1 VHCLAEN
8 GSTKRI
14 DIIIISKLT
23 KKGYILDPT
32 VRFES
37 AKDQPSDVNM
47 EKKAHYE
54 PTIGYFKSKYD
65 LDSIEVIGLMVGA
78 RGTITDFFVRFLR
91 DFKIYSKSLV
101 NEIVL
106 VALKGAVQILH
117 NHLYNLNTM

>member
-1 VHCLAEN
+1 MHCLAEN

-14 DIIIISKLT
+14 DIIVISRLAR
-23 KKGYILDPT
+23 KGYILDPT

-37 AKDQPSDVNM
+37 AKSQPSDVNM

-65 LDSIEVIGLMVGA
+65 IDSIEVIGLMVGA

-91 DFKIYSKSLV
+91 EFKIYSKSLI
-101 NEIVL
+101 NDIVL
-106 VALKGAVQILH
+106 VTLKGAVQITH
-117 NHLYNLNTM
+117 NHFYNLNM